1 LPIRPSWLA
10 LFGLAVKGLVWL
22 IGDAASANVLT
33 QFAVV
38 AMMPFALATVL
49 GTLWVRALA
58 FPLLFLFFAVP
69 FGDALVPYLTDWTA
83 DFAVAALKL
92 SGVPVYRE
100 GNSFSIPSGDWSVIE
115 ACSGIRYLFA
125 CLTVATLY
133 AWTIYRT
140 NTRRILFVTGAFVIA
155 IVANWLRAYLTV
167 LVAHFSGNRL
177 GTGFDHIVF
186 AEVLYGVVLLLV
198 FWLGTRWRE
207 DRSDN
212 LVADEGTAIAGSVSS
227 PLVRQ
232 RSLSASLAAA
242 ALLSVWPLVS
252 QSTAEASHRA
262 SGRVGDIKPR
272 AGWVRVDAPVASWRP
287 QLRNPSQE
295 RLQTFEKDGRRVS
308 VYLGVFDRPAQDSKL
323 TSAAN
328 QLVASPDPHWRQFDR
343 GSTQVNRGSDVISV
357 GTSTLIGRDPG
368 LSTDLRESAGLLV
381 EEALLELPASVVG
394 VASVPRD
401 PAPQDIEDRV
411 HDQTHRPFAVTMRS
425 LARQQSFDHFPFV
438 TLHIGRIGRVDV
450 MHLPSLSVRS

>member
-1 LPIRPSWLA
+1 
-10 LFGLAVKGLVWL
+10 
-22 IGDAASANVLT
+22 
-33 QFAVV
+33 
-38 AMMPFALATVL
+38 
-49 GTLWVRALA
+49 
-58 FPLLFLFFAVP
+58 
-69 FGDALVPYLTDWTA
+69 
-83 DFAVAALKL
+83 VAALKL

-328 QLVASPDPHWRQFDR
+328 QLVASPDTHWRQFDR

-357 GTSTLIGRDPG
+357 GTSTLIGR
-368 LSTDLRESAGLLV
+368 
-381 EEALLELPASVVG
+381 EARIVVWHWYWVDGMLTASLTR
-394 VASVPRD
+394 A
-401 PAPQDIEDRV
+401 ALAQI
-411 HDQTHRPFAVTMRS
+411 
-425 LARQQSFDHFPFV
+425 LARIRHRSETSGWVTVYTAEGQQLGSTPPVLEAFLADMIDSIDQALQAAASFH
-438 TLHIGRIGRVDV
+438 
-450 MHLPSLSVRS
+450 